1 MALEYPGDLW
11 GCSYNRLGSYYL
23 HNAQLLKGGF
33 EMKKQW
39 LVRNHLRWFKLG
51 LPIAAG
57 FALLFVCLWLASSHP
72 LAVYADPID
81 PPAGYPKFITSVKV
95 VSPALAHSG
104 GQTLTYQI
112 EIRNTGAYTGYDTVL
127 VDTLPSEVSYNDD
140 GWASAGSEP
149 EFINGRLL
157 WTGDVGFDSAVLI
170 SYTVTITDAFT
181 GRLQNSAVIS
191 HPLSLE
197 SVLVTAETIVTDD
210 PIFTIEKSVEPRLP
224 GPGKVMTYTLLV
236 GNMGQPAA
244 GLPITITDRVPL
256 STTFENV
263 GPDGDPGDGAVVTW
277 RRDVSLATGEFTEFT
292 FSVKV
297 DDVISGTVITND
309 DYQVGSA
316 AGSVTAGQ
324 PHTITITAPK
334 LLLWKEI
341 WPDPPGSNREMT
353 YTLTLLNQGSL
364 ATGLLITDRVPV
376 GVTYERG
383 GSELDGVVSWHLP
396 SLDTDDYA
404 QVHFTVYITDVMDVP
419 ILNANYGA
427 CSAEGVCVS
436 GRPITHVVQGPS
448 FEVTAEVY
456 PIAKKPGAGKGPVTP
471 TLTIR
476 NLGPGNALDVQAYL
490 TFQNINVSDS
500 DLLVFPNKGEFTPA
514 LDCGNQCF
522 PYYWVG
528 DLDVGEIITITTD
541 GGQNSIGGSEGNFYG
556 TAISVTDQL
565 GPEVTDPAVATAG
578 GKVTHLSY
586 LIPTKHAPSEIGAGE
601 LLTYTINVWN
611 SGLST
616 YEDEEWPGQIL
627 TDRVPISTT
636 FVWASDG
643 AITRTVSDT
652 TTISWTLPHLGPGA
666 RVDRY
671 FTVRTDEELVAGT
684 EIYNDLYGTLWY
696 QSDIK
701 DFRSLPGEPV
711 TTTIREVGLIDSFKT
726 VSPTFHTIGA
736 GHVFTYVLH
745 VVNSGPHYL
754 SDVSLYDYLP
764 WQNSTYRRDAIA
776 SAGQLISDIVSLE
789 WTGNLAPYTTQVLT
803 MSVLVDPDYQGT
815 LTNTAVISHAD
826 LRSPVIVNAVAYIS
840 DKPVLQIDKQVSA
853 AIVTGG
859 DELIYTIQVRNLG
872 LRATQLQIIDQLP
885 LNLSYVPN
893 SADVN
898 GTFMDGEVRWLIPLL
913 EPNQSRSMTF
923 RAIVNSGP
931 SVVNSNYWVTSAE
944 GVTTY
949 GRPVITIVQGGRIYL
964 PVMLR

>member
-1 MALEYPGDLW
+1 ME
-11 GCSYNRLGSYYL
+11 
-23 HNAQLLKGGF
+23 
-33 EMKKQW
+33 KQW
-39 LVRNHLRWFKLG
+39 SVRNHLRWFRLG

-57 FALLFVCLWLASSHP
+57 FALLFFCLWLASTNP

-149 EFINGRLL
+149 ELINGRLF

-170 SYTVTITDAFT
+170 SYSVTITDAFT
-181 GRLQNSAVIS
+181 GRLQNSAVIT
-191 HPLSLE
+191 HPLALE
-197 SVLVTAETIVTDD
+197 PVLVTAETIVTDD

-244 GLPITITDRVPL
+244 GLPITVTDRVPF

-277 RRDVSLATGEFTEFT
+277 QRDVSLATGEYTEFT

-297 DDVISGTVITND
+297 DDVVSGTVIVND
-309 DYQVGSA
+309 DYQVGNT

-324 PHTITITAPK
+324 PHTVTITLPK
-334 LLLWKEI
+334 LLLWKEN

-364 ATGLLITDRVPV
+364 ATGLLITDRVPA

-383 GSELDGVVSWHLP
+383 GIELDGVVSWHLP
-396 SLDTDDYA
+396 SLDTDDFV
-404 QVHFTVYITDVMDVP
+404 QVHFVVYISDVLDVP
-419 ILNANYGA
+419 ILNADYGA

-490 TFQNINVSDS
+490 TYQNISVSGS
-500 DLLVFPNKGEFTPA
+500 DLLVIPNTGVFTPA
-514 LDCGNQCF
+514 LKCGKHCIA
-522 PYYWVG
+522 YYWLG
-528 DLDVGEIITITTD
+528 DLDAGEIITITLD
-541 GGQNSIGGSEGNFYG
+541 GGRNSKVGTPGTYYG
-556 TAISVTDQL
+556 TAISVTDYL
-565 GPEVTDPAVATAG
+565 GPDATDPATATAG
-578 GKVTHLSY
+578 GTVTHLSY
-586 LIPTKHAPSEIGAGE
+586 LIPTKHAPSEVGAGE

-616 YEDEEWPGQIL
+616 DEDEQWPGQIL

-671 FTVRTDEELVAGT
+671 FTVRTDEELVDG
-684 EIYNDLYGTLWY
+684 IKIVNDLYGTLWY
-696 QSDIK
+696 EPDDKEQE
-701 DFRSLPGEPV
+701 FFSLLGEPV
-711 TTTIREVGLIDSFKT
+711 TTTIREVGLVDSFKT
-726 VSPTFHTIGA
+726 VSPTFHTIGS

-789 WTGNLAPYTTQVLT
+789 WTGDLAPYTTQLLT

-826 LRSPVIVNAVAYIS
+826 LKSPVIVNVVAYIS
-840 DKPVLQIDKQVSA
+840 DKPVLQIDKEVSA
-853 AIVTGG
+853 ATVAAG
-859 DELIYTIQVRNLG
+859 DELLYTIRVQNLG
-872 LRATQLQIIDQLP
+872 VRATQLQVIDQLP
-885 LNLSYVPN
+885 SNLSYVPN
-893 SADVN
+893 SADAN
-898 GTFMDGEVRWLIPLL
+898 GTIVDEQLQWLIPLL
-913 EPNQSRSMTF
+913 EPGQSRSMTF
-923 RAIVNSGP
+923 RGIVDGGP
-931 SVVNSNYWVTSAE
+931 NVVNGNYWVTSAE

-949 GRPVITIVQGGRIYL
+949 GRPVITFVQGGRTYL
-964 PVMLR
+964 PMVLR